1 MENLHLKNLKTDFET
16 TLPTNQNYLNS
27 VFKTKNL
34 TYEQFTNCYLIHP
47 YHNKE
52 EKRSFLTGLYNLYK
66 KEITNYEAITKN
78 LVTYNNKKNREYY
91 SQMDHQFFG
100 SILTDLYIEDTLIKY
115 LYNENEQKLFYNYLN
130 ELLNIY
136 YKKYHPVLLNE
147 TLKMHQT
154 DSLDTTLD
162 TLKSYLTTE
171 EIESIEKPKEL
182 NKTITHRNMKK
193 INNHIFNTH
202 PGIMLHYIDFF
213 DDIKK
218 HTKKLIDSL
227 VELNIIEIIN

>member
-52 EKRSFLTGLYNLYK
+52 EKRRFLTGLYNLYK

-100 SILTDLYIEDTLIKY
+100 SIVTDLYIEDTLIKS
-115 LYNENEQKLFYNYLN
+115 LYNENEQKIFYNYLN

-136 YKKYHPVLLNE
+136 YKKYHQVLLNE

-162 TLKSYLTTE
+162 TLKSFLTTE
-171 EIESIEKPKEL
+171 EIESIQKPKEL
-182 NKTITHRNMKK
+182 DKTITNRDMKK

>member
-16 TLPTNQNYLNS
+16 SLPTNQNYLNS

-34 TYEQFTNCYLIHP
+34 TYKQFTSCYLIHP

-91 SQMDHQFFG
+91 SKMDHQFFG
-100 SILTDLYIEDTLIKY
+100 SILTDLYIEDTLIKN
-115 LYNENEQKLFYNYLN
+115 LYNENEQKIFYNYLN
-130 ELLNIY
+130 QLLNIY

-162 TLKSYLTTE
+162 TLKSFLTTE

-182 NKTITHRNMKK
+182 NKTITHRNIKK

-227 VELNIIEIIN
+227 VELNIIEISN

>member
-52 EKRSFLTGLYNLYK
+52 EKRRFLTGLYNLYK
-66 KEITNYEAITKN
+66 KEITNYETITKN

-100 SILTDLYIEDTLIKY
+100 SILTDLYIEDTLIKS
-115 LYNENEQKLFYNYLN
+115 LYNENEQKIFYNYLN

-136 YKKYHPVLLNE
+136 YKKYHQVLLNE

-162 TLKSYLTTE
+162 TLKSFLTTE
-171 EIESIEKPKEL
+171 EIESIQKPKEL
-182 NKTITHRNMKK
+182 NKTITHRNIKK

>member
-34 TYEQFTNCYLIHP
+34 SYEQFTSCYLIHP

-52 EKRSFLTGLYNLYK
+52 EKRRFLTGLYNLYK

-91 SQMDHQFFG
+91 SQMDHQSFG
-100 SILTDLYIEDTLIKY
+100 SILTDLYIEDTLIKN
-115 LYNENEQKLFYNYLN
+115 LYNENEQKIFYNYLN
-130 ELLNIY
+130 QLLNIY

-162 TLKSYLTTE
+162 TLKSFLTTE

-182 NKTITHRNMKK
+182 NKTITHRNIKK

-213 DDIKK
+213 NDIKK

-227 VELNIIEIIN
+227 VELNLIKIIS

>member
-34 TYEQFTNCYLIHP
+34 TYKQFTSCYLIHP
-47 YHNKE
+47 YHNKD
-52 EKRSFLTGLYNLYK
+52 EKKRFLTGLYNLYK

-115 LYNENEQKLFYNYLN
+115 LYNEKEQKLFYNYLD

-154 DSLDTTLD
+154 DSLDTTLG
-162 TLKSYLTTE
+162 TLKSFLTTE

-182 NKTITHRNMKK
+182 NKTITHRNIKK
-193 INNHIFNTH
+193 INNKIFNNH

-227 VELNIIEIIN
+227 VELNIIEITN

>member
-1 MENLHLKNLKTDFET
+1 MENLHLKNLKTNFEV
-16 TLPTNQNYLNS
+16 TLPINQNYLNS

-52 EKRSFLTGLYNLYK
+52 EKRRFLTGLYNLYK

-100 SILTDLYIEDTLIKY
+100 SILTDLYIEDTLIKS
-115 LYNENEQKLFYNYLN
+115 LYNENEQKIFYNYLN

-136 YKKYHPVLLNE
+136 YKKYHQVLLNE

-162 TLKSYLTTE
+162 TLKSFLTTE
-171 EIESIEKPKEL
+171 EIESIQKPKEL
-182 NKTITHRNMKK
+182 NKTITNRDMKK

>member
-52 EKRSFLTGLYNLYK
+52 EKRRFLTGLYNLYK
-66 KEITNYEAITKN
+66 KEITNYEVITKN

-100 SILTDLYIEDTLIKY
+100 SIVTDLYIEDTLIKY
-115 LYNENEQKLFYNYLN
+115 LYNENEQKIFYNYLN

-136 YKKYHPVLLNE
+136 YKKYHQVLLNE
-147 TLKMHQT
+147 TLKMHQP

-162 TLKSYLTTE
+162 TLKSFLTTE

-182 NKTITHRNMKK
+182 NKTITNRDMKK

>member
-1 MENLHLKNLKTDFET
+1 MENLHLKNLKTDFENS
-16 TLPTNQNYLNS
+16 LPTNQNYLNS

-34 TYEQFTNCYLIHP
+34 SYEQFTNCYLIHP

-52 EKRSFLTGLYNLYK
+52 EKRCFLTGLYNLYK

-91 SQMDHQFFG
+91 SKMDHQFFG

-115 LYNENEQKLFYNYLN
+115 LYNENEQKIFYNYLN

-136 YKKYHPVLLNE
+136 YKKYHQVLLNE

-162 TLKSYLTTE
+162 TLKSFLTTE
-171 EIESIEKPKEL
+171 EIESIQKPKEL
-182 NKTITHRNMKK
+182 NKTITNRDMKK

>member
-16 TLPTNQNYLNS
+16 SLPTNQNYLNS

-52 EKRSFLTGLYNLYK
+52 EKRRFLTGLYNLYK

-100 SILTDLYIEDTLIKY
+100 SILTDLYIEDTLIKS
-115 LYNENEQKLFYNYLN
+115 LYNENVQ
-130 ELLNIY
+130 
-136 YKKYHPVLLNE
+136 
-147 TLKMHQT
+147 
-154 DSLDTTLD
+154 
-162 TLKSYLTTE
+162 
-171 EIESIEKPKEL
+171 
-182 NKTITHRNMKK
+182 
-193 INNHIFNTH
+193 
-202 PGIMLHYIDFF
+202 
-213 DDIKK
+213 
-218 HTKKLIDSL
+218 
-227 VELNIIEIIN
+227 

>member
-1 MENLHLKNLKTDFET
+1 MKNLHLKNLKTDFET

-34 TYEQFTNCYLIHP
+34 SYEQFTNCYLIHP

-91 SQMDHQFFG
+91 SKMDHQFFG

-115 LYNENEQKLFYNYLN
+115 LYNENEQKIFYNYLN

-154 DSLDTTLD
+154 DSLDTTLG
-162 TLKSYLTTE
+162 TLIDFLTTE

-182 NKTITHRNMKK
+182 IKTITNHDIKK
-193 INNHIFNTH
+193 INNKIFNNH

-227 VELNIIEIIN
+227 IKLNIIQITN

>member
-16 TLPTNQNYLNS
+16 TLTTNQNYLNS

-52 EKRSFLTGLYNLYK
+52 EKRRFLTGLYNLYK

-100 SILTDLYIEDTLIKY
+100 SILTDLYIEDTLIKS
-115 LYNENEQKLFYNYLN
+115 LYNENEQKIFYNYLN

-136 YKKYHPVLLNE
+136 YKKYHQVLLNE

-162 TLKSYLTTE
+162 TLKSFLKTE
-171 EIESIEKPKEL
+171 EIESIQKPKEL
-182 NKTITHRNMKK
+182 NKTITHRNIKK

>member
-52 EKRSFLTGLYNLYK
+52 EKRRFLTALYNLYK
-66 KEITNYEAITKN
+66 KEIINYEAITKN
-78 LVTYNNKKNREYY
+78 LVTYNNKKNQEYY

-115 LYNENEQKLFYNYLN
+115 LYNENEQKIFYNYLN

-154 DSLDTTLD
+154 DSLDTTLN
-162 TLKSYLTTE
+162 TLKSFLSTE
-171 EIESIEKPKEL
+171 EIESIQKPKEL
-182 NKTITHRNMKK
+182 NKTITHRNIKK

-218 HTKKLIDSL
+218 HTKKLIDLL
-227 VELNIIEIIN
+227 VELNIIEITN

>member
-34 TYEQFTNCYLIHP
+34 SYEQFTNCYLIHP

-52 EKRSFLTGLYNLYK
+52 EKRRFLTGLYNLYK

-100 SILTDLYIEDTLIKY
+100 SILTDLYIEDTLIKN
-115 LYNENEQKLFYNYLN
+115 LYNENEQKIFYNYLN
-130 ELLNIY
+130 QLLNIY

-162 TLKSYLTTE
+162 TLKSFLTTE

-182 NKTITHRNMKK
+182 NKTITHRNIKK

-227 VELNIIEIIN
+227 VELNIIEITN

>member
-34 TYEQFTNCYLIHP
+34 RYEQFTNCYLIHP

-52 EKRSFLTGLYNLYK
+52 EKRRFLTGLYNLYK
-66 KEITNYEAITKN
+66 KEIRNYEAITKN

-202 PGIMLHYIDFF
+202 PGIMLHYIDLF

>member
-34 TYEQFTNCYLIHP
+34 TYEQFTSCYLIHP

-52 EKRSFLTGLYNLYK
+52 EKRRFLTGLYNLYK

-91 SQMDHQFFG
+91 SKMDHQFFG

-115 LYNENEQKLFYNYLN
+115 LYNENEQKIFYNYLN

-154 DSLDTTLD
+154 DSLDTTLG
-162 TLKSYLTTE
+162 TLIDFLTTE

-182 NKTITHRNMKK
+182 IKTITNRDIKK
-193 INNHIFNTH
+193 INNKIFNNH

-227 VELNIIEIIN
+227 IKLNIIQITN